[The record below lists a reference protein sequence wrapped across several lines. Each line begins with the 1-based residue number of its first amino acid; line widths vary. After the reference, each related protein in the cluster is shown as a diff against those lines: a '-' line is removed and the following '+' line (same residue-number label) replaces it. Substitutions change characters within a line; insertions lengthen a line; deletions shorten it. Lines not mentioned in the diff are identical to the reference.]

1 MRFSTGTFTA
11 EVGLRERIQALV
23 DRGVSEIE
31 LSGGS
36 YESDWENSLSSFPD
50 VKFSIHNYFPPPQ
63 VPFVFNL
70 ASQDADILKI
80 SREFCL
86 QGIRISS
93 ELEEEL
99 FSLHA
104 GFLFDPTPESLGKV
118 LVGRSKSGSKKTS
131 EEIFEESLTFLINAA
146 SRQGVSLL
154 VENNVL
160 TRQNME
166 NWGRDALMWTHAEE
180 IKHWLISKFDGDL
193 GLLLDV
199 GHLKVS
205 SKTLGLDFAAELGA
219 LAHLAK
225 GMHVH
230 GNDGEYDSHS
240 APIFDSTIWGLI
252 DSSPAKYL
260 TYEVNP
266 AQVRETIDMVMSK

>member
-1 MRFSTGTFTA
+1 MRFSTGTFATG
-11 EVGLRERIQALV
+11 VGLRARIQELV
-23 DRGVSEIE
+23 DLGVSKIE
-31 LSGGS
+31 LSGGGH
-36 YESDWENSLSSFPD
+36 EGDWRDSLRAYPE
-50 VKFSIHNYFPPPQ
+50 VKFSIHNYFPPPK

-70 ASQDADILKI
+70 ASQDPGILEM

-99 FSLHA
+99 FSFHA
-104 GFLFDPTPESLGKV
+104 GFLFDPTPESLGSV
-118 LVGRSKSGSKKTS
+118 LVGESKSANRERSQ
-131 EEIFEESLTFLINAA
+131 EIFEESLTILITAA
-146 SRQGVSLL
+146 SRHGVSLL

-160 TRQNME
+160 TRQNLE
-166 NWGRDALMWTHAEE
+166 NWGQDALMWTHAEE
-180 IKHWLISKFDGDL
+180 IKHWLFSKFDGDL

-219 LAHLAK
+219 LAPLAQ

-230 GNDGEYDSHS
+230 GNNGEYDSHS
-240 APIFDSTIWGLI
+240 APIFDSTIWGLV

-266 AQVRETIDMVMSK
+266 AEVRETIDMVKSK